1 MCMYEKLDKLRADLD
16 KARQRKAD
24 AEAKVKQ
31 AEEKLREA
39 ENSQVLADVSALKLT
54 PEQVAQFLQM
64 ATAGQLQNV
73 GTAFGGQTTSAYMND
88 HASGKAAGTDKN
100 ESKEDLED
108 EEMEDYED
116 ENE

>member
-1 MCMYEKLDKLRADLD
+1 MYEKLDKLRADLD
-16 KARQRKAD
+16 RARQRKAD

-64 ATAGQLQNV
+64 AAAGQLQNV
-73 GTAFGGQTTSAYMND
+73 GTAFGGQTKSGYMNES
-88 HASGKAAGTDKN
+88 ASGKTVGTDKN
-100 ESKEDLED
+100 GSEEDLED
-108 EEMEDYED
+108 EDMEDYDD

>member
-1 MCMYEKLDKLRADLD
+1 MYEKLDKLRADLD
-16 KARQRKAD
+16 RARQRKAD

-64 ATAGQLQNV
+64 AAAGQLQNA
-73 GTAFGGQTTSAYMND
+73 GAAFGGQTKSGYMNES
-88 HASGKAAGTDKN
+88 ASGKTAGTDKN
-100 ESKEDLED
+100 ESMEDSED